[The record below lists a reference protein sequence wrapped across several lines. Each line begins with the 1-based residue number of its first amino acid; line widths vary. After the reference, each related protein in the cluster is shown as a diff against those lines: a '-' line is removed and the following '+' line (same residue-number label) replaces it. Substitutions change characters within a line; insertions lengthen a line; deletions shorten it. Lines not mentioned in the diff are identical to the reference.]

1 MSARS
6 ATHTKPN
13 GMLRKGD
20 WIWIRGQQCVVR
32 ADAEDC
38 ADPKYVTVLVG
49 NRRGGQWVET
59 MLRARRR
66 KCA

>member
-1 MSARS
+1 MTARK

-13 GMLRKGD
+13 GMLRPGD
-20 WIWIRGQQCVVR
+20 WIWIRGQQCIVVVPPEECTAAQYVNVVVR
-32 ADAEDC
+32 
-38 ADPKYVTVLVG
+38 

-66 KCA
+66 KVA

>member
-1 MSARS
+1 MSARK

-13 GMLRKGD
+13 GMLRRGD

-32 ADAEDC
+32 EDAEVC
-38 ADPKYVTVLVG
+38 ADSVHVNVIVQ
-49 NRRGGQWVET
+49 NRRGGRWVET

-66 KCA
+66 KVA